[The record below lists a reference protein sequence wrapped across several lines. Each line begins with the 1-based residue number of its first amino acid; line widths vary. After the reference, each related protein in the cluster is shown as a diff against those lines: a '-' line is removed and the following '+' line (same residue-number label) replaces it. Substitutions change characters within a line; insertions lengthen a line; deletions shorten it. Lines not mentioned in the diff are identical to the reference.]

1 MNINGEE
8 YELIKVYPDEKNELK
23 DILLFNNKNGYKE
36 CFHRFDLLHASK
48 IKKIERAWSDYE
60 DEELIKALKTGKSL
74 SAISKSNVVGW
85 RTQNAIYERAKKIK
99 QEMKEGKTNDKF

>member
-8 YELIKVYPDEKNELK
+8 YELIKVYPDDKNELK
-23 DILLFNNKNGYKE
+23 DMLLFNNKNGYKE
-36 CFHRFDLLHASK
+36 CFHRFDLIHASK

-85 RTQNAIYERAKKIK
+85 RTPNAIYERAKKN
-99 QEMKEGKTNDKF
+99 KTRNERGENK